1 VDLPG
6 IDGQQAPPIGG
17 IAGENATSAPPPE
30 TPPRVAEG
38 VELLGRYEDSGYQEA
53 PFMVR
58 RSGGQMVQLP
68 ALLYLIAERADG
80 VRTYEQIASEVSE
93 AFGRGLEPDD
103 LRMLVEEKMRPLG
116 IMALADGSS
125 PRLEKVNP
133 LLALR
138 FRLPLVPERVTN
150 AVAALIRPLFFP
162 PVILAVLAGVA
173 FVDAWLFF
181 GHGFAQSVRHLLYSP
196 LLLIVVF
203 ALVVLAGILHE
214 IGHAGGC
221 RYGGARPGVMGAGI
235 YVVWPAFYTDVT
247 DAYRLSKGGR
257 LRTDLGG
264 VYFNAIFILLTAGAY
279 VLTGIEVLLILIFVQ
294 HLEVIRQLLP
304 LLRFDG
310 YLVLSDLTGVPD
322 LFARI
327 GPILVSMLPGK
338 KPDHRVVT
346 LKPWVR
352 LAVTLWVLVVV
363 PVLGFYLL
371 MGLVYAPR
379 IFATGWDS
387 FWLQVDRTTGAFG
400 AGNSLA
406 GSAGILQMLAL
417 ALPGIGLTYG
427 LGRLSTQ
434 ASRKMWSST
443 EGRPALRTLGV
454 AAMVAALGA
463 VAFTWWPDG
472 DYKPAQPGDRWTVP
486 EAVWAIAATAS
497 GQPSFPDVP
506 AAWASEGEQSTTD
519 PTLEGGPTTSP
530 GPNDGVVTPSPT
542 ESPSPS
548 PTTEPSPM
556 ESPSPTPTPTSSP

>member
-1 VDLPG
+1 
-6 IDGQQAPPIGG
+6 
-17 IAGENATSAPPPE
+17 
-30 TPPRVAEG
+30 
-38 VELLGRYEDSGYQEA
+38 
-53 PFMVR
+53 
-58 RSGGQMVQLP
+58 
-68 ALLYLIAERADG
+68 
-80 VRTYEQIASEVSE
+80 
-93 AFGRGLEPDD
+93 
-103 LRMLVEEKMRPLG
+103 
-116 IMALADGSS
+116 
-125 PRLEKVNP
+125 
-133 LLALR
+133 
-138 FRLPLVPERVTN
+138 
-150 AVAALIRPLFFP
+150 VAALFRPLFFP

-322 LFARI
+322 LFARM

-338 KPDHRVVT
+338 KPDHRVVA

-371 MGLVYAPR
+371 MALVYAPR

-400 AGNSLA
+400 AGDSLA
-406 GSAGILQMLAL
+406 GSAGVLHMLAL
-417 ALPGIGLTYG
+417 VLPAIGLIYG

-434 ASRKMWSST
+434 GGRKMWVST
-443 EGRPALRTLGV
+443 RGRPALRTLGIV
-454 AAMVAALGA
+454 AMLSAVGTLGF
-463 VAFTWWPDG
+463 VWWPDG
-472 DYKPAQPGDRWTVP
+472 DYKPAQPGERWTVP
-486 EAVWAIAATAS
+486 EAAEAIAATAS
-497 GQPSFPDVP
+497 GQQAFEEVPSD
-506 AAWASEGEQSTTD
+506 WASEGEQATTD
-519 PTLEGGPTTSP
+519 PTLDPNPAPSPEDPT
-530 GPNDGVVTPSPT
+530 VTPSPA

-548 PTTEPSPM
+548 PTAEPSPTT
-556 ESPSPTPTPTSSP
+556 SPSPTPTPTTSP